1 MRLDSNYLA
10 DAAVLPVGVISP
22 IRRKAWF
29 RWVALLAL
37 VCTIGLYAAESSHH
51 HDTQAGELLC
61 PVCQVI
67 AHGTLDLFV
76 PEFADLLPHHSGY
89 LISSAGP
96 PTFFLPSVVSVR
108 PHSRAPPAW
117 PITP

>member
-1 MRLDSNYLA
+1 MRLDSDFLA
-10 DAAVLPVGVISP
+10 SAAVLPVGVISP

-67 AHGTLDLFV
+67 AHGALDLFV
-76 PEFADLLPHHSGY
+76 PELANLLPHDSSY
-89 LISSAGP
+89 LISSVGT
-96 PTFFLPSVVSVR
+96 PTFFLPSVVAAR
-108 PHSRAPPAW
+108 PHSRAPPV
-117 PITP
+117 